1 MTKKLTTADKI
12 QKRDKIKRKKFA
24 KLSKKNRS
32 REAGDGESLTLIFG
46 NTMFYFVR
54 SLAARGLVFFFL
66 CILITAYN
74 IYWK

>member
-24 KLSKKNRS
+24 KLSKNKS
-32 REAGDGESLTLIFG
+32 RDAGDGESLALIFG